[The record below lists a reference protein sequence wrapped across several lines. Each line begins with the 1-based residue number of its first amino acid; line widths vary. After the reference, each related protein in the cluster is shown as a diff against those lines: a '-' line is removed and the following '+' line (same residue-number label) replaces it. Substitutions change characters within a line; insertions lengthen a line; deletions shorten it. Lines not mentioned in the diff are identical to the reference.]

1 MAAPR
6 ILPSFEF
13 EANIVPKHSISPNA
27 FPPYAAVSHICFCA
41 CCLTSTPRCL
51 CTHKHSCRAALHI
64 TASCKHLHMFPPDMW
79 AQTLQLLPAET
90 QKKGYL
96 RLPSLLR
103 MKLVPSLSQG
113 TAPPGWGWWQ
123 LAGPVPAQLCLSP
136 WHGAVQGCHC
146 MRGCHQ
152 QVTVLCAVRPPIAV

>member
-1 MAAPR
+1 MLSDIDSSLFVHIQTQLPCCSAYNSQLQTLTYVSPR
-6 ILPSFEF
+6 H
-13 EANIVPKHSISPNA
+13 VG
-27 FPPYAAVSHICFCA
+27 
-41 CCLTSTPRCL
+41 
-51 CTHKHSCRAALHI
+51 
-64 TASCKHLHMFPPDMW
+64 PDLW
-79 AQTLQLLPAET
+79 GQTLQLLPAET

-103 MKLVPSLSQG
+103 VKLVPSLSQG

-123 LAGPVPAQLCLSP
+123 LAGPVPVQLGLSP